1 MTIESPR
8 GKVLVV
14 AAHPDDEVLGVGGTI
29 ANHSINGDD
38 VYIVI
43 AAQGSFSRDI
53 NKSQDPKF
61 AYYSNELV
69 ACAHNAADILGA
81 KSLDLLSLPDNRL
94 DSLDRLDIIQKLEQV
109 IFQIKPDIIYTHH
122 VGDVNID
129 HSYLHQAIVTACRP
143 IPGFNLHRSLTFE
156 IASSTEWQTPYS
168 SFPFLPN
175 VFVNIEHTWELKKKH
190 SMLIH
195 VK

>member
-1 MTIESPR
+1 M
-8 GKVLVV
+8 
-14 AAHPDDEVLGVGGTI
+14 
-29 ANHSINGDD
+29 
-38 VYIVI
+38 
-43 AAQGSFSRDI
+43 
-53 NKSQDPKF
+53 
-61 AYYSNELV
+61 
-69 ACAHNAADILGA
+69 GA

-143 IPGFNLHRSLTFE
+143 IPGFNLHRLLTFE

-175 VFVNIEHTWELKKKH
+175 VFVNIEHTWELKKKALDAYSCEMRNYPH
-190 SMLIH
+190 PRSVESVEIMAKMRGTQVGIPYAEAFSLLREIS
-195 VK
+195 